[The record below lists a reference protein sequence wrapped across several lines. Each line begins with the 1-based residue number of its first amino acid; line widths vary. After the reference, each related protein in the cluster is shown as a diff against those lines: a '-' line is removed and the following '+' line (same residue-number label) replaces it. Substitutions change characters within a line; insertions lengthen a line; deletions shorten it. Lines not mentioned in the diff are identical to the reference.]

1 MVKFKL
7 DKGLQK
13 ALKIIISEMEIDLL
27 QELIGYKGVSVYD
40 IPENSLQD
48 KDYYLNELLKDVEGL
63 FFELIK
69 YQKIDDYPPIR
80 QIYDLYINKPEKS
93 KASKIGVEYGLI
105 FYRNVIIKNKEI
117 QELNYYT
124 TDINGDNIEVFET
137 LEQCFNYI
145 DNGFIK
151 L

>member
-1 MVKFKL
+1 MIKFKL

-13 ALKIIISEMEIDLL
+13 ALKIIISEMDINIL
-27 QELIGYKGVSVYD
+27 QELIGYKDISIYD
-40 IPENSLQD
+40 IPEKYIQD
-48 KDYYLNELLKDVEGL
+48 ENYYLNELLKDVEKL

-69 YQKIDDYPPIR
+69 YQKIDDYPPIK
-80 QIYDLYINKPEKS
+80 QIYDVYINRPEKS
-93 KASKIGVEYGLI
+93 ISSKIGVEYGLI

-124 TDINGDNIEVFET
+124 TDLNGNNIEVFET

-145 DNGFIK
+145 DGFIK

>member
-13 ALKIIISEMEIDLL
+13 ALKIIISELDVDLL

-40 IPENSLQD
+40 IPENSIQD
-48 KDYYLNELLKDVEGL
+48 KEYYLNELLENVEEL

-69 YQKIDDYPPIR
+69 YQKIDDYPPIK
-80 QIYDLYINKPEKS
+80 QIYDIYINRPKKS
-93 KASKIGVEYGLI
+93 RSSKIGVEYGLI

-124 TDINGDNIEVFET
+124 TDLNGQNIEVFET
-137 LEQCFNYI
+137 LEQCFNYV